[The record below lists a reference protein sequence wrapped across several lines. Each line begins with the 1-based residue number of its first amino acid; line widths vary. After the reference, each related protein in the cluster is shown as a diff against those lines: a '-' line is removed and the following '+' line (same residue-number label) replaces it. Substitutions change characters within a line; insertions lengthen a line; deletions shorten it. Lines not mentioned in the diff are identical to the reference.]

1 MAMILTQFVMAVVI
15 KDLPWILVVGLAYC
29 FGGVI
34 NHSLM
39 LGILLY
45 LYGF

>member
-1 MAMILTQFVMAVVI
+1 MMYVMIDQSWPMIF
-15 KDLPWILVVGLAYC
+15 LVAYC

-39 LGILLY
+39 LGEFILLIDIGSY
-45 LYGF
+45 I